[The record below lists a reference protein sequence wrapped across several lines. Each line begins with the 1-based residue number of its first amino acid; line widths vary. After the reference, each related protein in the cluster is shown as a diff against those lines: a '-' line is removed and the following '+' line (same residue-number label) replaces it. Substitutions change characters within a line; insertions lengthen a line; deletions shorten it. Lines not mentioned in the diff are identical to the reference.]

1 VNKIKSFQ
9 VDHRKLG
16 VGIYVSRVD
25 VDIVT
30 YDLRFCKPNSGT
42 VLDNV
47 TMHTIEH
54 MLATF
59 VRNSDIKNEVLY
71 FGPMGCQ
78 TGFYLLVRDVV
89 PKEKVLEMNIDELEL
104 SVRSFNCLKRAGI
117 NTVEELTNR
126 TPEDMMKVRNL
137 GRKSLE
143 EVLAKLKE
151 LGLQLNQG
159 EE

>member
-1 VNKIKSFQ
+1 MNKIKSFQ

-42 VLDNV
+42 VL
-47 TMHTIEH
+47 
-54 MLATF
+54 ATF

-89 PKEKVLEMNIDELEL
+89 PKEKVLE
-104 SVRSFNCLKRAGI
+104 
-117 NTVEELTNR
+117 TVK
-126 TPEDMMKVRNL
+126 DI
-137 GRKSLE
+137 
-143 EVLAKLKE
+143 LAKTIKHDGE
-151 LGLQLNQG
+151 VFGASEIECGNYKTLNLDCAKKACREYLEAIRDINDIITYDDVNQRG
-159 EE
+159 C

>member
-1 VNKIKSFQ
+1 MNKIKSFQ
-9 VDHRKLG
+9 VAHRKLG

-89 PKEKVLEMNIDELEL
+89 PKEKVLE
-104 SVRSFNCLKRAGI
+104 
-117 NTVEELTNR
+117 TVK
-126 TPEDMMKVRNL
+126 DI
-137 GRKSLE
+137 
-143 EVLAKLKE
+143 LAKTIKHDGE
-151 LGLQLNQG
+151 VFGASEIECGNYKTLNLDCAKKACREHLEAIRDINDIITYDDVNQRG
-159 EE
+159 C

>member
-1 VNKIKSFQ
+1 MNKIKSFQ

-47 TMHTIEH
+47 TMHTIE
-54 MLATF
+54 
-59 VRNSDIKNEVLY
+59 VLY

-89 PKEKVLEMNIDELEL
+89 PKEKVLE
-104 SVRSFNCLKRAGI
+104 
-117 NTVEELTNR
+117 TVK
-126 TPEDMMKVRNL
+126 DI
-137 GRKSLE
+137 
-143 EVLAKLKE
+143 LAKTIKHDGE
-151 LGLQLNQG
+151 VFGASEIECGNYKTLNLDCAKKACREYLEAIRDINDIITYDDVNQRG
-159 EE
+159 C

>member
-1 VNKIKSFQ
+1 MNKIKSFQ

-54 MLATF
+54 ILATY
-59 VRNSDIKNEVLY
+59 VRNTEFGDNIIY
-71 FGPMGCQ
+71 FGPMGCR
-78 TGFYLLVRDVV
+78 TGFYFLTRSLSDSYSINLIKDAFKYITEFWGQIPCATMKECVNCNAHNLLQA
-89 PKEKVLEMNIDELEL
+89 KEEAKAFLEIIKDWT
-104 SVRSFNCLKRAGI
+104 K
-117 NTVEELTNR
+117 EELKYT
-126 TPEDMMKVRNL
+126 TA
-137 GRKSLE
+137 E
-143 EVLAKLKE
+143 E
-151 LGLQLNQG
+151 LNAL
-159 EE
+159 